1 MIIMIFTHI
10 QSIFYLYSD
19 FHSNPSWRNQMEPLD
34 SKASGV
40 ARYHISGLTPHVVSA
55 TTTTSGESVSK
66 ERIMAAF
73 YHDGRRKGARKTIGL
88 KPRVGPQSK
97 KRVESSS

>member
-1 MIIMIFTHI
+1 
-10 QSIFYLYSD
+10 
-19 FHSNPSWRNQMEPLD
+19 MEPLD

-97 KRVESSS
+97 KRVMKVGHST